1 MKKVYFGGVLIF
13 WGLFLLLGFVQTAG
27 KDSFVRESL
36 SFLII
41 IALPI
46 GIGSLLIR
54 SHLIEKRKI
63 HQKTLTEDRRA
74 IYTQWERE
82 IIRLARYK
90 KGVLSIN
97 EIVAGTSITTATD
110 AEIVIKKMIVKGYLG
125 IEITES
131 GNIIFKNFRKNPKE
145 QENLQKEYELYLDK
159 LIQLKKALA
168 IESDPATIFKL
179 ENQIKKA
186 EEERNKIAKKLE

>member
-13 WGLFLLLGFVQTAG
+13 WGLFFLLGFVQTAG

-131 GNIIFKNFRKNPKE
+131 GNIIGSTGINVVDFISF
-145 QENLQKEYELYLDK
+145 
-159 LIQLKKALA
+159 
-168 IESDPATIFKL
+168 
-179 ENQIKKA
+179 
-186 EEERNKIAKKLE
+186 